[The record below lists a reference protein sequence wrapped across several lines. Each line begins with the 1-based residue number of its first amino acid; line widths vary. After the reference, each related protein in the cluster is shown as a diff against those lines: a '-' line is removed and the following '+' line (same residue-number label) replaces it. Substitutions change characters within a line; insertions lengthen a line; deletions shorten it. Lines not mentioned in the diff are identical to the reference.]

1 MAKDK
6 KDEKKQGTP
15 HSDTKN
21 SELVDERLFEP
32 ASSNKDEK
40 EHQPA
45 IHTDPDKLAKAVDEA
60 KKVAPLTDGPFGD
73 DSRTISSPKKGKTD
87 KEQDPKTEFFE
98 SMDQMVNT
106 DRFNSTQSGIIK
118 LLQGKDGST
127 VQDAA
132 QALIEFVES
141 HTELYTLAVKAKL
154 TPDDILADPTLANVC
169 KQALAT
175 IKSTHDLKAAAFKSL
190 PTSKEVQA
198 SPGKSLRA
206 KLMHLSV
213 QLVDRGQFN
222 DLLRRYCLRAAQN
235 GDQSITFT
243 LTIASLSDPSHMLD
257 EQQQLTLGLLLNLF
271 PDFMATTDFG
281 GEVDEKNSAMILVFL
296 AQLKHFAMAER
307 LTISGDELN
316 KLESLVQEFSVTLSW
331 EPGLSMDDAIDLSNQ
346 AIKQGQFDQ
355 LLDGQD

>member
-1 MAKDK
+1 MAKEK
-6 KDEKKQGTP
+6 KDKQ
-15 HSDTKN
+15 
-21 SELVDERLFEP
+21 EQ
-32 ASSNKDEK
+32 A
-40 EHQPA
+40 A
-45 IHTDPDKLAKAVDEA
+45 IHTDPDKLAKDVADA

-73 DSRTISSPKKGKTD
+73 DSCVISSPEKDKTSKGK
-87 KEQDPKTEFFE
+87 QDPKAEFFE

-106 DRFNSTQSGIIK
+106 DRFNATQSGIIK

-141 HTELYTLAVKAKL
+141 HTELYALAVKAKL
-154 TPDDILADPTLANVC
+154 TPNDILADPTLANVC

-243 LTIASLSDPSHMLD
+243 LTLASLSNPSHMLD

-296 AQLKHFAMAER
+296 AQLKRFAMAER

-316 KLESLVQEFSVTLSW
+316 KLENLVQEFSVTLSW